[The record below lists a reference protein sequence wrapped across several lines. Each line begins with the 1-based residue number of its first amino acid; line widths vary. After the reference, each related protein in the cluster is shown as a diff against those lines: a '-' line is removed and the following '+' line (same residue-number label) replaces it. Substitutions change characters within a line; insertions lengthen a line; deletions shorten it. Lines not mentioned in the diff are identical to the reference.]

1 MIAEVEGL
9 GLSGVCG
16 GFLGAEAAEVE
27 GLSSRRKGSLEL
39 LASLIRRG
47 TNPTKAKVNNS
58 YIESSKNVILQST
71 TLRTTSKSTKK
82 AKFI

>member
-9 GLSGVCG
+9 GLSGVCE

-47 TNPTKAKVNNS
+47 TDPAETRISISYMKANKNIVPRVNVFS
-58 YIESSKNVILQST
+58 EIL
-71 TLRTTSKSTKK
+71 KST
-82 AKFI
+82 